1 MFENVNLD
9 EIWFEI
15 DENEIDEGGY
25 LADLAEKYD
34 CGSLDDETIKKTEEQ
49 LGFKLP
55 ESYIYL
61 MKKHNGGLLE
71 KSYLAIK
78 NTDGFSDLEGIY
90 GIGDKYYSINHQ
102 NEDKAYF
109 EANLISICSSN
120 SGHSNIYLDYNECGP
135 QGEPRVI
142 AIDNEFNMEDLNAKP
157 FVLAKNFE
165 DFISRLCDYEDEEEI
180 SKHDTL
186 VFFEPDDTIH
196 KAVKK
201 HVLIY
206 DQMWAYIAI
215 PVMTIISILIL
226 IRVTIKMS
234 LLVFIPVVLLP
245 FTLFLII
252 GCLLVTTEIFKRK
265 YKCWFDVIE
274 DITTENG
281 ITTYKLKET
290 ERKMN
295 FIERKKDKLEIGDK
309 VLCITEGY
317 AFKYAQ
323 EN

>member
-15 DENEIDEGGY
+15 DENEKDEGGY
-25 LADLAEKYD
+25 IADEAKKYD
-34 CGSLDDETIKKTEEQ
+34 CGPLDDEMVKKTEEQ

-71 KSYLAIK
+71 KTYLAIK

-90 GIGDKYYSINHQ
+90 GIGDKNYSINIQ
-102 NEDKAYF
+102 NEDKANY

-120 SGHSNIYLDYNECGP
+120 SGHNNIYLDYNECGP

-142 AIDNEFNMEDLNAKP
+142 AIDNELYMEDLNAKP
-157 FVLAKNFE
+157 YVLAKNFE

-201 HVLIY
+201 HVILYNQI
-206 DQMWAYIAI
+206 WAYIAI
-215 PVMTIISILIL
+215 PIMIIVSILIL
-226 IRVTIKMS
+226 IRMTSKMS
-234 LLVFIPVVLLP
+234 LLVFIPIVLLP

-252 GCLLVTTEIFKRK
+252 GSLLITIDVLKRK
-265 YKCWFDVIE
+265 YTCWFDVIE
-274 DITTENG
+274 NITTENG
-281 ITTYKLKET
+281 VTTYKLKET
-290 ERKMN
+290 DRKMD

-309 VLCITEGY
+309 VLCISGGY
-317 AFKYAQ
+317 AFKYNQ
-323 EN
+323 ES